1 MSGLTTQQ
9 ELEAALPP
17 PDDAPPEPIEI
28 DLDSG
33 EATEPPA
40 APVAPAAAAPKPR
53 NKSSERIQTL
63 ARERDAERS
72 MREQL
77 SQELEQARRDAAQAR
92 SDAAT
97 AMQSGMENYAQRV
110 TSEAVSAKEAYKAAL
125 STGDAD
131 AIADAAAKLGKVS
144 AAEADVDAWR
154 AQQPTGQQKPAP
166 QAPAPQAPQQPQQQQ
181 APPPPVEV
189 LDFLAENRWF
199 DVYERN
205 EDGTFVTDRAGRP
218 IANPEFDEDM
228 HDAAMILNKKIE
240 RQIRQGVL
248 PREYQST
255 PEYFQQIRTE
265 MQAQFP
271 DAFEGDAEPAPQPQ
285 RRTPPMAPSR
295 QPVAPATRS
304 SLPSAPRPGG
314 NKVTLSGE
322 ERQFVDSMIQNGAF
336 RYPRGHQQAGK
347 PMQPKDAYLE
357 YAKQAQIQRANGP
370 QQQ

>member
-1 MSGLTTQQ
+1 MSDLQHQQ
-9 ELEAALPP
+9 AAPATVIV
-17 PDDAPPEPIEI
+17 PDADAPPEPIEI

-40 APVAPAAAAPKPR
+40 VDATPASPAPPKPR

-77 SQELEQARRDAAQAR
+77 SRELDQARADAAAAR
-92 SDAAT
+92 TEAAS

-110 TSEAVSAKEAYKAAL
+110 TSEAAAAKESYKTAL
-125 STGDAD
+125 QSGDAEQ
-131 AIADAAAKLGKVS
+131 IAEAAAKLSKVS

-154 AQQPTGQQKPAP
+154 AQPAP
-166 QAPAPQAPQQPQQQQ
+166 QQQQPTPPPRPQTQPQQQ
-181 APPPPVEV
+181 PPPPPQEV
-189 LDFLAENRWF
+189 LDFLADNRWF

-205 EDGTFVTDRAGRP
+205 EDGTFQLGRDGKP

-240 RQIRQGVL
+240 REIRQGVL
-248 PREYQST
+248 PRDYQTT
-255 PEYFQQIRTE
+255 PEYFQRIAAD
-265 MQAQFP
+265 MAKQFP
-271 DAFEGDAEPAPQPQ
+271 DAFGEPEPAAPA

-295 QPVAPATRS
+295 QPVAPATRTS
-304 SLPSAPRPGG
+304 MPSAPRPGG

-322 ERQFVDSMIQNGAF
+322 ERQFVDSMVANGAM
-336 RYPRGHQQAGK
+336 RYPRGHKEAGK
-347 PMQPKDAYLE
+347 PMQSKDAYLE
-357 YAKQAQIQRANGP
+357 YAKQAQITRAN
-370 QQQ
+370 QQPTQ